1 MWQISLHRIFSDLVA
16 ELPFTLMHPKP
27 DDEDTFPIL
36 SDRSPTKSSTNEDEA
51 TDSNKDKQSEVATAN
66 LIQLDG

>member
-1 MWQISLHRIFSDLVA
+1 
-16 ELPFTLMHPKP
+16 MHPKP

-66 LIQLDG
+66 LIQLDGYEFSDHISSMQFAKYLPH